1 MIMKVL
7 VINAGS
13 STLKY
18 QLIDMENEQVLARGI
33 CDKIGK
39 DSSLSHKAGG
49 HEVAYAKGFATH
61 TEAFHEVC
69 HQLVEGEIAVLSGL
83 SQIAAVGHRVVHG
96 GDHFRDSVLIDDDVL
111 EKILSLS
118 DLAPLHNPPMV
129 KAVRS
134 CRELLPQGVPQV
146 AVFDTAFHHSLPEK
160 AYAYPIPSQYRSDLK
175 IRRYG
180 FHGTSHRY
188 VSEELAKA
196 LGRPVGDLKIV
207 TCHLGNGS
215 TVTAV
220 RHGQSVDTS
229 AGFSTLDGV
238 MMGTRC
244 GAIDPSIP
252 LYLETKG
259 GLRADE
265 IETVLMKQSGLLGVS
280 ALSSDH
286 RELEQAAAGGNGC
299 AQLALDMYAYQIKKF
314 IGAYAVAMGGL
325 DGVVFTGGIGE
336 NSSGLRAD
344 VCEGMAFLG
353 MSIDAVTNRATRSR
367 LQEISTAASK
377 VRVFVVPTNEELLIA
392 RDTCAV
398 IMG

>member
-1 MIMKVL
+1 MMNVL

-18 QLIDMENEQVLARGI
+18 QLIDMENERVLAKGV

-39 DSSLSHKAGG
+39 DSSISHRVGDRK
-49 HEVAYAKGFATH
+49 VAYEKAFPTH

-69 HQLVEGEIAVLSGL
+69 HQLVEGEAAVLSGL
-83 SQIAAVGHRVVHG
+83 DQLAAVGHRVVHG
-96 GDHFRDSVLIDDDVL
+96 GSFFRDSVLIDDDVL
-111 EKILSLS
+111 EKILSIT

-134 CRELLPQGVPQV
+134 CQEVLPSSVPQV

-160 AYAYPIPSQYRSDLK
+160 AYAYPIPHQYRSELK

-180 FHGTSHRY
+180 FHGTSHRF
-188 VSEELAKA
+188 VSGQLAKA
-196 LGRPVGDLKIV
+196 LGRPITELKIA

-252 LYLETKG
+252 AYLAAKG
-259 GLRADE
+259 GLSSEE
-265 IETVLMKQSGLLGVS
+265 IEDILMKQSGLLGAS
-280 ALSSDH
+280 ELSSDH
-286 RELEQAAAGGNGC
+286 RELEQAAAGGSDR
-299 AQLALDMYAYQIKKF
+299 AQLALDMYAYQIKKY

-325 DGVVFTGGIGE
+325 DGIVFTGGIGE
-336 NSSGLRAD
+336 NSCDLRAD
-344 VCEGMAFLG
+344 VCEGMDFLG
-353 MSIDAVTNRATRSR
+353 VRLDAKTNSATRSR
-367 LQEISTAASK
+367 LQEISTPDSR
-377 VRVFVVPTNEELLIA
+377 VRVFVIPTNEELLIA

-398 IMG
+398 IGK